1 MRRQL
6 TLLLFVPIALL
17 AVVAAGCGGGSSSNS
32 SGDVPSDAVAQVG
45 NQTISKDDFNQLLDQ
60 AKRSYATQHKAFPK
74 EGTSQYEQ
82 VKSQAMQFLVQRAEF
97 QQKGDDLGIKI
108 SDSQIEARLKQIKQ
122 QYFKG
127 NEAKYQQQ
135 LKTQGLSEQQVRD
148 DIKAQL
154 LSEGIYKN
162 VTKGATVSD
171 SDVRKYYDQ
180 HKSQYETGESR
191 DVRHI
196 LIACGSQSSASATGS
211 TKKPKS
217 CSEAKTEAQKLYDE
231 LKNGSSFA
239 TLAKK
244 NSDDPGSASQG
255 GKYTATKGTTVA
267 EYDQKAFSL
276 PKGQLS
282 EPFQTKL
289 GYFILQPLS
298 DVHPKKMTPYS
309 QVKES
314 IRQQLLQQKKNE
326 VMTKW
331 VADTKK
337 SFDVSYQVGYAPSTT
352 NQ

>member
-1 MRRQL
+1 MRRKL

-17 AVVAAGCGGGSSSNS
+17 AVVAAGCGGGGSSS
-32 SGDVPSDAVAQVG
+32 SGDVSSDAVAQVG
-45 NQTISKDDFNQLLDQ
+45 NQKITKDQFNQLLDQ

-82 VKSQAMQFLVQRAEF
+82 LKSQAMQFLVQRAEF

-108 SDSQIEARLKQIKQ
+108 SDGQIDARLKQIKQ

-127 NEAKYQQQ
+127 NDAKYKAQ
-135 LKTQGLSEQQVRD
+135 LKKQGLTEQQVKD

-154 LSEGIYKN
+154 LSEAIYKN
-162 VTKGATVSD
+162 VTKGVTVSD
-171 SDVRKYYDQ
+171 SDIRKYYDQ
-180 HKSQYETGESR
+180 HKSQYQTGESR
-191 DVRHI
+191 KVRHI
-196 LIACGSQSSASATGS
+196 LIACGSQSSTSTTGS

-217 CSEAKTEAQKLYDE
+217 CSEAKSEAQKLYNE
-231 LKNGSSFA
+231 LKNGASFA

-255 GKYTATKGTTVA
+255 GTYTATKGTTVP
-267 EYDQKAFSL
+267 EYDQAAFSL
-276 PKGQLS
+276 PKGKLS
-282 EPFQTKL
+282 QPFQTKL

-298 DVHPKKMTPYS
+298 DVQPKKVTPFS

-314 IRQQLLQQKKNE
+314 IRQQLLQQQKNQ

-331 VADTKK
+331 VTDTKK